1 VLEYKTVLAER
12 PAPRA
17 LLFSQQT
24 IGLGFRMTGMVYWAE
39 TLAELGWDIGM
50 VTVQLSRITEIV
62 NPSRFSIY
70 PTDSINCWRDRGPN
84 RRGFVWVPLIHPMR
98 MPTRWLD
105 PVTALAARR
114 YGASLPREILEEAAG
129 VDLIVIES
137 TVGVALFDTLREAAP
152 NARFVYCASDRLV
165 PNGMSPV
172 LQEILDRTAPLY
184 DLVRV
189 PAQSMMADF
198 PAGTNVRHIPHG
210 VDRAAF
216 EVRKPS
222 PFAPGTCNLIVAGDG
237 AFDPVATKYIAEA
250 MPEATIHLFGRMP
263 PDSLGGIGNARF
275 YGEVPFSLLVPYLQ
289 NADVGLAPYVNRPNR
304 NYFAESSLR
313 QLQYIL
319 CKLPIVLPSFAA
331 PRPQPYHFLYE
342 SDSPETAGKAA
353 RAAVSCNRSQITD
366 EGVKDWLQ
374 VIAQVLEHVGIDA
387 SGVAATSRQDA
398 APACPAQ

>member
-1 VLEYKTVLAER
+1 
-12 PAPRA
+12 
-17 LLFSQQT
+17 
-24 IGLGFRMTGMVYWAE
+24 MTGMVYWAE

-50 VTVQLSRITEIV
+50 VTVQLSRITEIT

-84 RRGFVWVPLIHPMR
+84 RRGFVWVPPIHPIR

-114 YGASLPREILEEAAG
+114 YGASLPRKILEEAAG
-129 VDLIVIES
+129 ADLIVIES
-137 TVGVALFDTLREAAP
+137 TGAVALFDTLREVAKD
-152 NARFVYCASDRLV
+152 ARFVYCASDRLI

-172 LQEILDRTAPLY
+172 LQEILERTAPLY

-189 PAQSMMADF
+189 PAQSMIADF
-198 PAGTNVRHIPHG
+198 PDLTNVRHIPHG

-216 EVRKPS
+216 EVHKPS

-250 MPEATIHLFGRMP
+250 MPEATVHLFGRMS

-289 NADVGLAPYVNRPNR
+289 NADIGLAPYVNRPNR

-319 CKLPIVLPSFAA
+319 CKLPIVMPSFAA

-342 SDSPETAGKAA
+342 SDSPETAGAAA
-353 RAAVSCNRSQITD
+353 RAALSCNRSQISD
-366 EGVKDWLQ
+366 EGVKDWYQ
-374 VIAQVLEHVGIDA
+374 VIAEVLEHVGIDP
-387 SGVAATSRQDA
+387 SGAAAQVSRTQHQRAQHND
-398 APACPAQ
+398 PATVYPR